1 MIGPTVIGL
10 FFPPIVVIQFVTRQI
25 ALTSIANIDRRLYVL
40 YVAQILD
47 QPLVLLLRLTR
58 VPIKRKLQIL
68 KG

>member
-1 MIGPTVIGL
+1 M
-10 FFPPIVVIQFVTRQI
+10 IQFVTRQI

-40 YVAQILD
+40 YVAQSLG